1 MRISIP
7 HRFRF
12 SRAYDLTRHGDWDAL
27 RLDAD
32 GPFALPTADTAWLA
46 LSQEPLIAAR
56 ARVLDQL
63 LDGVDAIA
71 SYGVG
76 TAAVERALH
85 RLRPSRR
92 IVLTEFAPRTVEHLV
107 RLFPE
112 AMVLQHD
119 LRVEDP
125 VSGVDLHLFLR
136 IDTELD
142 DDQFRA
148 VLQRFRHVRVLVVV
162 TELLDPRAAVREL
175 VTWARG
181 RSVRAGRVRSKA
193 AFEGLFRATH
203 DLRGAQVHDLSAWVL
218 EPRRNQID

>member
-12 SRAYDLTRHGDWDAL
+12 SRAYDLTRHSDWDSL
-27 RLDAD
+27 RLDDD
-32 GPFALPTADTAWLA
+32 GPFALPTADAAWLA
-46 LSQEPLIAAR
+46 LSQEPGIVAR
-56 ARVLDQL
+56 ARVLDQF

-76 TAAVERALH
+76 TAATERALH

-92 IVLTEFAPRTVEHLV
+92 IVLTEFAPRTVEELV

-112 AMVLQHD
+112 ATVMQHD

-125 VSGVDLHLFLR
+125 VVGVDVHLLLR

-142 DDQFRA
+142 DEQFRA
-148 VLQRFRHVRVLVVV
+148 VLERFRQVRVLVVV
-162 TELLDPRAAVREL
+162 TELLDVRAAVREL
-175 VTWARG
+175 ATWARG
-181 RSVRAGRVRSKA
+181 GSVRAGRVRSKA
-193 AFEGLFRATH
+193 AFVDLLRATH
-203 DLRGAQVHDLSAWVL
+203 DVRSVQVHDLSAWLL
-218 EPRRNQID
+218 EPRGSQID